1 MLHQEFYLVQ
11 MKKLFLLLIWT
22 SLAVSPFAFA
32 HQSEKTTETKTT
44 KQLVEKTYKEAQLE
58 GVIDFNLFNDAFL
71 AYKKTSDRKKPL
83 LTIIDYSKPSTEKR
97 FYVVDLDKKKL
108 IFNTYVAHGVNS
120 GKKTATKFSNV
131 VNSRKTSLG
140 TFLTDTTYYG
150 SNGYSLRL
158 DGLTSGVN
166 DKARERYIVVHG
178 ADYANPS
185 FIQKNGYLGRSWGC
199 PALPQN
205 LSRKIIDTIKG
216 GSVIYA
222 SA

>member
-1 MLHQEFYLVQ
+1 
-11 MKKLFLLLIWT
+11 MKKLILLFTCALL
-22 SLAVSPFAFA
+22 SVSPFAFA
-32 HQSEKTTETKTT
+32 KQSDNEPRVHLRPKQAEHVFKQAKLDGIVDFKLFSDAYIAYQKTP
-44 KQLVEKTYKEAQLE
+44 
-58 GVIDFNLFNDAFL
+58 
-71 AYKKTSDRKKPL
+71 DRKKSV

-108 IFNTYVAHGVNS
+108 IYNTYVSHGVNS
-120 GKKTATKFSNV
+120 GKKTATQFSNV

-158 DGLTSGVN
+158 DGLSSGLN

-185 FIQKNGYLGRSWGC
+185 FIKKNGYLGRSWGC
-199 PALPQN
+199 PALPEK
-205 LSRKIIDTIKG
+205 LSREIIDTIKG

>member
-1 MLHQEFYLVQ
+1 
-11 MKKLFLLLIWT
+11 MKKLILLFIWT
-22 SLAVSPFAFA
+22 FLSASPFAFA
-32 HQSEKTTETKTT
+32 KQADNEVKSYIPQNQIEQVFKQAKLDGVVDFKLFRDAYIAYQKTP
-44 KQLVEKTYKEAQLE
+44 
-58 GVIDFNLFNDAFL
+58 
-71 AYKKTSDRKKPL
+71 DRMKSV

-108 IFNTYVAHGVNS
+108 IYNTYVSHGVNS
-120 GKKTATKFSNV
+120 GKKTATQFSNV

-158 DGLTSGVN
+158 DGLSSGLN

-185 FIQKNGYLGRSWGC
+185 FIKKNGYLGRSWGC
-199 PALPQN
+199 PALPKK
-205 LSRKIIDTIKG
+205 LSREIIDTIKG

>member
-1 MLHQEFYLVQ
+1 
-11 MKKLFLLLIWT
+11 MKKLILLFIWT
-22 SLAVSPFAFA
+22 FLSASPFAFA
-32 HQSEKTTETKTT
+32 KQADNEVKSYIPQNQIEQVFKQAKLDGVVDFKLFRDAYIAYQKTP
-44 KQLVEKTYKEAQLE
+44 
-58 GVIDFNLFNDAFL
+58 
-71 AYKKTSDRKKPL
+71 DRKKSV

-108 IFNTYVAHGVNS
+108 IYNTYVSHGVNS
-120 GKKTATKFSNV
+120 GKKTATQFSNV

-158 DGLTSGVN
+158 DGLSSGLN

-185 FIQKNGYLGRSWGC
+185 FIKKNGYLGRSWGC
-199 PALPQN
+199 PALPKK
-205 LSRKIIDTIKG
+205 LSREIIDTIKG

>member
-1 MLHQEFYLVQ
+1 M
-11 MKKLFLLLIWT
+11 
-22 SLAVSPFAFA
+22 AVSSFASA
-32 HQSEKTTETKTT
+32 HYSGKATETKAT
-44 KQLVEKTYKEAQLE
+44 KQLVEKTYKEAELE
-58 GVIDFNLFNDAFL
+58 GVIDFSLFNDAFL

-108 IFNTYVAHGVNS
+108 IFNTYVSHGVNS

-185 FIQKNGYLGRSWGC
+185 FIKKNGYLGRSWGC
-199 PALPQN
+199 PALPQK
-205 LSRKIIDTIKG
+205 LSREIIDTIKG

>member
-1 MLHQEFYLVQ
+1 
-11 MKKLFLLLIWT
+11 MKKLILLFIWT
-22 SLAVSPFAFA
+22 FLSASPFAFA
-32 HQSEKTTETKTT
+32 
-44 KQLVEKTYKEAQLE
+44 KQADNEVKSHIQQNQIEQVFKQAKLD
-58 GVIDFNLFNDAFL
+58 GVVDFKLFRDAYI
-71 AYKKTSDRKKPL
+71 AYKKTPDRKKSV

-108 IFNTYVAHGVNS
+108 IYNTYVSHGVNS
-120 GKKTATKFSNV
+120 GKKTATQFSNV

-158 DGLTSGVN
+158 DGLSSGLN

-185 FIQKNGYLGRSWGC
+185 FIKKNGYLGRSWGC
-199 PALPQN
+199 PALPKK
-205 LSRKIIDTIKG
+205 LSREIIDTIKG